1 MVKPKPIAM
10 TSSNGKEIAFLPR
23 STSLMKLRS
32 IPNSIDISVCV
43 MPRALRSVRNRMPK
57 RSAIY
62 VEDARSAESQ
72 DTGAC
77 LGGGP
82 GETLDRSSKVEE
94 TKPVRCMSDLV
105 RSAHVVCNEPTRVYV
120 SSGFVLFIN
129 LSRLKTTFGIVKGF
143 LTGGVLDGMSQAPLA
158 SSPCRLFGRRL
169 QPLLAAISGALRNFS
184 FD

>member
-32 IPNSIDISVCV
+32 IPNSMDISICV

-57 RSAIY
+57 RSTIY

-72 DTGAC
+72 ETADC

-82 GETLDRSSKVEE
+82 GGTLDRLPKGEGA
-94 TKPVRCMSDLV
+94 KPVGCMSDLV
-105 RSAHVVCNEPTRVYV
+105 RFADVVWSEST
-120 SSGFVLFIN
+120 GEFMF
-129 LSRLKTTFGIVKGF
+129 RLVVRG
-143 LTGGVLDGMSQAPLA
+143 
-158 SSPCRLFGRRL
+158 SP
-169 QPLLAAISGALRNFS
+169 I
-184 FD
+184 